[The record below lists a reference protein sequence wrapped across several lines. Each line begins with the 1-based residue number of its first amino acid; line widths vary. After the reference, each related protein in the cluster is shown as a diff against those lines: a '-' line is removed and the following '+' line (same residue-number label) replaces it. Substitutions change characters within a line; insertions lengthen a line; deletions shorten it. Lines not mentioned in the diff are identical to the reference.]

1 MNAFQKPLQAP
12 NSGSKIKYMKR
23 LKAWGK
29 SRKNHLK
36 TFAKAF
42 KFGVT
47 PTYLVLVLT
56 LNFTLVEPSIGE
68 SAVAESQSVYEKAVL
83 RQYHL
88 ERIKEMNEPRNL
100 AIKMLSDYG
109 WEESEFLCLEPLWE
123 KESNWNPYADNPTSS
138 AYGIAQLLGERS
150 SNPVSQMHNG
160 MRYISHRYGTPC
172 EAWEF
177 WQRQKERKG
186 TGWY

>member
-1 MNAFQKPLQAP
+1 
-12 NSGSKIKYMKR
+12 
-23 LKAWGK
+23 
-29 SRKNHLK
+29 
-36 TFAKAF
+36 
-42 KFGVT
+42 
-47 PTYLVLVLT
+47 
-56 LNFTLVEPSIGE
+56 
-68 SAVAESQSVYEKAVL
+68 
-83 RQYHL
+83 
-88 ERIKEMNEPRNL
+88 MNEPRNL

-123 KESNWNPYADNPTSS
+123 KESNWNPYADNPNSS
-138 AYGIAQLLGERS
+138 AYGIAQLLGELS